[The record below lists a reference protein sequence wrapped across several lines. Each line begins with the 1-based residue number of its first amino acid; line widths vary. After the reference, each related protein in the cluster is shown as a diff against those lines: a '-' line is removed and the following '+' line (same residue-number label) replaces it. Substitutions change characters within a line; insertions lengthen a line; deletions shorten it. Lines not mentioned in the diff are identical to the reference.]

1 MNLLGD
7 EHRGKV
13 HVNTSSSLTN
23 NSSPAES
30 DVLDSVSRH
39 ILVAERLRQTMLMA
53 CAGEFAHIDPARAQA
68 FIEATADLYSGLDQL
83 HKSIVERNNQPDQ
96 LDMLLVIFS
105 LSKLETHVDSFLDP
119 MPLAKGNA

>member
-1 MNLLGD
+1 MNTA
-7 EHRGKV
+7 KV
-13 HVNTSSSLTN
+13 HVNTSSSLPN
-23 NSSPAES
+23 NSSPTEPDA
-30 DVLDSVSRH
+30 LDSVSRH

-68 FIEATADLYSGLDQL
+68 FIEVTADLYSGLDQL

-105 LSKLETHVDSFLDP
+105 LSKLEKHVDSALDQ

>member
-1 MNLLGD
+1 MNIT
-7 EHRGKV
+7 KV
-13 HVNTSSSLTN
+13 YVNTSPSVTN
-23 NSSPAES
+23 NSNSAES
-30 DVLDSVSRH
+30 DAPNSVIRH

-105 LSKLETHVDSFLDP
+105 LSKLEKHVDSALDQ

>member
-1 MNLLGD
+1 MIIT
-7 EHRGKV
+7 KV
-13 HVNTSSSLTN
+13 YVNTSPSVTN
-23 NSSPAES
+23 TSNSAES
-30 DVLDSVSRH
+30 DAPNSVIRH

-83 HKSIVERNNQPDQ
+83 HKIIVERNNQPDQ

-105 LSKLETHVDSFLDP
+105 LSKLEKHVDSALDQ

>member
-1 MNLLGD
+1 MNIT
-7 EHRGKV
+7 KV
-13 HVNTSSSLTN
+13 YVNTSPSVTN
-23 NSSPAES
+23 NSNSAES
-30 DVLDSVSRH
+30 DAPNSVIRH
-39 ILVAERLRQTMLMA
+39 ILVAERLRRTMLMA
-53 CAGEFAHIDPARAQA
+53 CAGEFSHIDPARAQA

-105 LSKLETHVDSFLDP
+105 LSKLEKHVDSALDQ

>member
-1 MNLLGD
+1 MNIT
-7 EHRGKV
+7 KV
-13 HVNTSSSLTN
+13 YVNTSPAFINTSC
-23 NSSPAES
+23 PAES
-30 DVLDSVSRH
+30 DAPNSVIRH
-39 ILVAERLRQTMLMA
+39 ILAAESLRQTMLMA
-53 CAGEFAHIDPARAQA
+53 CAGEFSHIDPARAQA

-105 LSKLETHVDSFLDP
+105 LSKLEKHVDSALDQ